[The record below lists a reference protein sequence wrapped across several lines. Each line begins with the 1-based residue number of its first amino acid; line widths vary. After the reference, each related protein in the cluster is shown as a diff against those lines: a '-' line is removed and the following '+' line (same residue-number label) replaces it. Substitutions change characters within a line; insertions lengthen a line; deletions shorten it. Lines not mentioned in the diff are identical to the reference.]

1 MLKLKKNLCIVFTI
15 AIMATTI
22 TGCYN
27 DDDIWELVND
37 LTDRVTN
44 IEKRIEAM
52 NDDMVR
58 IKALV
63 EALSEGA
70 VVTGCEATDGGY
82 LLTFSD
88 GKSVIISNGRDRK
101 DGKDGRDGKDGI
113 IVGIAMDSDGIYYW
127 TITRNSATDWLLD
140 SEGNK
145 IPVSGKDGING
156 SDGKDGKDGNDG
168 KDGLTPRLGV
178 DNGYW
183 TVDYGDGKGPVFLR
197 DENGNKIP
205 IGETTATVEGLFS
218 SVTPGDDEIVFILV
232 DGSTFSVPRIDNFG
246 IEIDTSDP
254 YFDLGETRKYPLK
267 LNGVVDFYITN
278 VTKGWEAALSGNEL
292 TVTAPDAVNENNI
305 DCDIRLIAVNRR
317 HDCRAFKISVKIRM
331 MGDRVLTFEDADY
344 MGSGSYLGKKDWSS
358 LIDSQQYGGPLLYPA
373 TAEKV
378 YNWYDEANTGL
389 ASDLPNNY
397 GDGKFWGGGQ
407 AISNYVDTNLSN
419 GDFNHQLSVYYRH
432 SNGKGGHNGSS
443 NFCIQNGYFDTDPDG
458 LAQNRN
464 IPNMYFK
471 GGEAC
476 LIKGMWVTNTTY
488 FLNEWKNGNSLS
500 PAASA
505 SSYFKI
511 VAYAYGPD
519 GKLLDS
525 HPSLTLAEGKNNIAT
540 SWKWFDLSSLGKVT
554 AIAFNIESNV
564 GNEFGMSVPAYFA
577 LDDITVYRQIY

>member
-1 MLKLKKNLCIVFTI
+1 MLKLKKYLCIVFTI

-44 IEKRIEAM
+44 IKKRIEAM
-52 NDDMVR
+52 NDDMIR

-278 VTKGWEAALSGNEL
+278 VTEGWEAALSGNEL
-292 TVTAPDAVNENNI
+292 TVTAPDAVNENNF

-317 HDCRAFKISVKIRM
+317 HNCRAFKISVKIRM

-397 GDGKFWGGGQ
+397 GDGKF
-407 AISNYVDTNLSN
+407 
-419 GDFNHQLSVYYRH
+419 
-432 SNGKGGHNGSS
+432 
-443 NFCIQNGYFDTDPDG
+443 
-458 LAQNRN
+458 
-464 IPNMYFK
+464 
-471 GGEAC
+471 
-476 LIKGMWVTNTTY
+476 
-488 FLNEWKNGNSLS
+488 
-500 PAASA
+500 
-505 SSYFKI
+505 
-511 VAYAYGPD
+511 
-519 GKLLDS
+519 
-525 HPSLTLAEGKNNIAT
+525 
-540 SWKWFDLSSLGKVT
+540 
-554 AIAFNIESNV
+554 
-564 GNEFGMSVPAYFA
+564 
-577 LDDITVYRQIY
+577 